1 MLFLPRLLIVFYLS
15 VTTAAIAQT
24 AIQNPVPP
32 PPPEVLPLIGR
43 TYSNDSNN
51 DEFTE

>member
-32 PPPEVLPLIGR
+32 PEVLPLIGR